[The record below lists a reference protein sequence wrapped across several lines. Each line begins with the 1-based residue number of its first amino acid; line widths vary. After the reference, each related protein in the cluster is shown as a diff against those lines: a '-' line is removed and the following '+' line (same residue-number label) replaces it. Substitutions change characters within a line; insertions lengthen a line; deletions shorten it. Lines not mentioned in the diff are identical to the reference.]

1 MSIVVK
7 QSFFNLITIGVAFLI
22 GAVNTLY
29 LYPTFLGSKLQGL
42 VIALLAISNIIQ
54 PFLSFGTQHAV
65 IRFYSRYKSKKEKNA
80 VLTLSLIIPFI
91 ITTIV
96 IPLFYYYYDHIKV
109 LLFQTENAFSQY
121 AYVILFIAVSTS
133 FFEIFY
139 SWVRVKLK
147 SVFGNFLKEL
157 YPRLLVTSLLILY
170 TLDYLDFENF
180 ILFLIYGYYLRLLI
194 VMVYSF
200 IINKP
205 KVSFYFKNDFKE
217 IFRYSF
223 LILLSGAAS
232 SIILDIDK
240 SMLSSILTVENV
252 AYYSVAIFIAAVIE
266 IPGRA
271 MFQILSP
278 IVAEVINKNNKKKLK
293 YLLKKSSTNLVLVS
307 SLFFLIIN
315 LNLNDFYD
323 MLNQEG
329 YSKGIPIV
337 IVVSFAKLYSMSIGC
352 INNIISNS
360 KYYYYIFWFSII
372 SSVLAVVLNLYLI
385 QNHGINGAA
394 YATFLV
400 ILIMNSLKL
409 YLVNLKF
416 KIHPYSYDTLKIV
429 ILTTFIY
436 IIFYNLNLTFDP
448 VISIAV
454 KSTLILILY
463 TLAAYIFKL
472 SDDVNIFIDKFNKN
486 W

>member
-96 IPLFYYYYDHIKV
+96 IPLFYFYYDHIKV

-337 IVVSFAKLYSMSIGC
+337 IIVSFAKLYSMSIGC

-385 QNHGINGAA
+385 QDYGIIGAA

-448 VISIAV
+448 VISIAI

>member
-1 MSIVVK
+1 M
-7 QSFFNLITIGVAFLI
+7 
-22 GAVNTLY
+22 
-29 LYPTFLGSKLQGL
+29 
-42 VIALLAISNIIQ
+42 
-54 PFLSFGTQHAV
+54 
-65 IRFYSRYKSKKEKNA
+65 
-80 VLTLSLIIPFI
+80 
-91 ITTIV
+91 
-96 IPLFYYYYDHIKV
+96 
-109 LLFQTENAFSQY
+109 
-121 AYVILFIAVSTS
+121 FIAVSTS

-157 YPRLLVTSLLILY
+157 YPRLLVTFLLISY

-180 ILFLIYGYYLRLLI
+180 ILYLIYGYYLRLLI

-205 KVSFYFKNDFKE
+205 KISFYFKNDFKE
-217 IFRYSF
+217 ILRYSF

-252 AYYSVAIFIAAVIE
+252 AYYSVPIFIAAVIE

-315 LNLNDFYD
+315 LNLNDFYE

-329 YSKGIPIV
+329 YNKGIPIV
-337 IVVSFAKLYSMSIGC
+337 IIVSFAKLYSMSIGC
-352 INNIISNS
+352 VNNIISNS

-385 QNHGINGAA
+385 QDYGIIGAA

-409 YLVNLKF
+409 YLVNIKF
-416 KIHPYSYDTLKIV
+416 KIHPYSYDTIKII

-436 IIFYNLNLTFDP
+436 IIFNNLKLTFEP

-454 KSTLILILY
+454 KSALILILY

>member
-7 QSFFNLITIGVAFLI
+7 QSFFNLITIGIAFII

-42 VIALLAISNIIQ
+42 VIALLAISNLIQ

-65 IRFYSRYKSKKEKNA
+65 IRFYSRYKSKKEKDA

-91 ITTIV
+91 ITIIV
-96 IPLFYYYYDHIKV
+96 IPIFYFYYEQIKNV
-109 LLFQTENAFSQY
+109 LFQSENALSKY

-157 YPRLLVTSLLILY
+157 YPRLLITSLLISY
-170 TLDYLDFENF
+170 TLDFLNFESF

-194 VMVYSF
+194 VMIYSF

-205 KVSFYFKNDFKE
+205 KINFSFKKDFKE

-293 YLLKKSSTNLVLVS
+293 YLLKKSSTNLVLIS

-315 LNLNDFYD
+315 LNLNDFYE

-352 INNIISNS
+352 VNNIITNS
-360 KYYYYIFWFSII
+360 KYYYFIFWFSII
-372 SSVLAVVLNLYLI
+372 SSVLAVGLNLYLI
-385 QNHGINGAA
+385 QDYGIIGAA

-400 ILIMNSLKL
+400 ILIMNTLKL
-409 YLVNLKF
+409 YLVKIKF

-429 ILTTFIY
+429 ILTTSIY
-436 IIFYNLNLTFDP
+436 VIFYNLKLTFEP

-454 KSTLILILY
+454 KSILIVILY

-472 SDDVNIFIDKFNKN
+472 SNDVNIFFDKFNKN

>member
-7 QSFFNLITIGVAFLI
+7 QSFFNLITIGFAFVI
-22 GAVNTLY
+22 GAFNTLY

-42 VIALLAISNIIQ
+42 VIALLAISNIVQ

-65 IRFYSRYKSKKEKNA
+65 IRFYSRYKSKQEKDA

-91 ITTIV
+91 ITAIV
-96 IPLFYYYYDHIKV
+96 TPLFYFYYDQIKV

-157 YPRLLVTSLLILY
+157 YPRLLVTFLLITY
-170 TLDYLDFENF
+170 TFDYIDFENF
-180 ILFLIYGYYLRLLI
+180 ILYLIYGYYLRLLI
-194 VMVYSF
+194 VMIYSF

-205 KVSFYFKNDFKE
+205 KISFYFKSDFKE
-217 IFRYSF
+217 ILRYSF

-315 LNLNDFYD
+315 LNLNDFYE

-372 SSVLAVVLNLYLI
+372 SSVLAVMLNLYLI
-385 QNHGINGAA
+385 QDYGIIGAA
-394 YATFLV
+394 YATFIV
-400 ILIMNSLKL
+400 ILIMNTLKL

-416 KIHPYSYDTLKIV
+416 KIHPYSYDTLKII
-429 ILTTFIY
+429 ILSTFIY
-436 IIFYNLNLTFDP
+436 VIFYNLKLSFDP
-448 VISIAV
+448 VISIAI
-454 KSTLILILY
+454 KSSLILILY

>member
-7 QSFFNLITIGVAFLI
+7 QSFFNLITIGIAFII

-42 VIALLAISNIIQ
+42 VIALLAISNLIQ

-65 IRFYSRYKSKKEKNA
+65 IRFYSRYKSKKEKDA

-91 ITTIV
+91 ITIIV
-96 IPLFYYYYDHIKV
+96 IPIFYFYYEQIKNV
-109 LLFQTENAFSQY
+109 LFQSENALSKY

-157 YPRLLVTSLLILY
+157 YPRLLITSLLILY
-170 TLDYLDFENF
+170 TLDFLNFESF
-180 ILFLIYGYYLRLLI
+180 ILFLISGYYLRLLI
-194 VMVYSF
+194 VMIYSF

-205 KVSFYFKNDFKE
+205 KISFSFKKDFKE

-293 YLLKKSSTNLVLVS
+293 YLLKKSSTNLVLIS

-315 LNLNDFYD
+315 LNLNDFYE

-352 INNIISNS
+352 VNNIITNS
-360 KYYYYIFWFSII
+360 KYYYFIFWFSII
-372 SSVLAVVLNLYLI
+372 SSVLAVGLNLYLI
-385 QNHGINGAA
+385 QDYGIIGAA

-409 YLVNLKF
+409 YLVKIKF
-416 KIHPYSYDTLKIV
+416 KIHPYSYDTIKIA

-436 IIFYNLNLTFDP
+436 VIFLNLKLTFET

-472 SDDVNIFIDKFNKN
+472 SNDVNIFFDKFNKN

>member
-96 IPLFYYYYDHIKV
+96 IPLFYYYYDNIKV

-337 IVVSFAKLYSMSIGC
+337 IIVSFAKLYSMSIGC

-385 QNHGINGAA
+385 QDYGIIGAA

-448 VISIAV
+448 VISIAI